1 MGYLNRVNKYRNTR
15 VGKYASKREAN
26 RAADLHALAK
36 CSQIINLKEQV
47 RFELLP
53 KCGKDRAIVYIADFV
68 YLEWTVTP
76 VTDRLEQSEWKKV
89 VEDVKGFKTPIYRLK
104 KRLMKQLLGIEIREV

>member
-36 CSQIINLKEQV
+36 CNQIINLEEQV
-47 RFELLP
+47 KFELLP
-53 KCGKDRAIVYIADFV
+53 KFGKDRAIVYIADFV
-68 YLEWTVTP
+68 YLEW
-76 VTDRLEQSEWKKV
+76 DENAGEWHSGEWTKV
-89 VEDVKGFKTPIYRLK
+89 VEDVKGFKTPVYRLI
-104 KRLMKQLLGIEIREV
+104 KRLMKQLLGIE